1 MAATLTST
9 GYAGA
14 GNGSSG
20 PVNATQ
26 MWRGTSVQVCGMF
39 PFTTAAGTPLF
50 GAPLGRHLHT
60 GGIVC
65 FDPIAWFEAKLISN
79 PSVFVLGL
87 NGRGKSTMIGHM
99 MTCLA
104 GFGVLPVVL
113 GDLKPDYVD
122 LITALGGQV
131 NVIGP
136 GRGALNP
143 LDNREAVDAA
153 KRLRAAIPFQPS
165 AAKLAEQIEADS
177 LARRAS
183 LVSSLVAIGRRGDT
197 TDQEDA
203 MIEQALRLLDETFT
217 GTPVLADLLQV
228 VASGPPSLR
237 EVVLD
242 DGDDNI
248 YRQRTLELRGSLGAL
263 VSGGKLSTLFAGQT
277 AAPMR
282 RDVPVVFDIS
292 SIPDSRAEM
301 TAAALMCC
309 WTIGF
314 GIVNIA
320 HALAD
325 ADLEPERHYLLVL
338 DEMWR
343 ALRAGHGMADRIDS
357 VSRLNRT
364 MGVGQ
369 VMISHT
375 MADLLALPVQAD
387 IMKAR
392 GLVERAG
399 AVLLGPL
406 PRGEMSLLTDSV
418 PLSDAEQEELV
429 SWAGQAAWGRRE
441 QANVVP
447 GMGQFMLKVGGR
459 PGIPIRVQV
468 SEFERSLHDTNARWH
483 EGSRIGKVNDAS
495 ATTTVPDE
503 RPVDWT
509 DPYRSDDA
517 SVRAL
522 ERADGNER

>member
-1 MAATLTST
+1 M
-9 GYAGA
+9 
-14 GNGSSG
+14 
-20 PVNATQ
+20 
-26 MWRGTSVQVCGMF
+26 
-39 PFTTAAGTPLF
+39 
-50 GAPLGRHLHT
+50 HT
-60 GGIVC
+60 GGTVC
-65 FDPIAWFEAKLISN
+65 FDPIAWFEGKLISN

-87 NGRGKSTMIGHM
+87 NGRGKSTMVGHM

-104 GFGVLPVVL
+104 GFGVLPFVL

-122 LITALGGQV
+122 LITVLGGQV
-131 NVIGP
+131 NEIGP

-143 LDNREAVDAA
+143 LDNREAVDAV
-153 KRLRAAIPFQPS
+153 KRLRAAIPFQS
-165 AAKLAEQIEADS
+165 GAGKLAEQIEADS

-183 LVSSLVAIGRRGDT
+183 LVSSLIAIGRRGDT

-203 MIEQALRLLDETFT
+203 MIEQAIRVLDETFQS
-217 GTPVLADLLQV
+217 TPTLADLLQV
-228 VASGPPSLR
+228 VTSAPPSLR

-242 DGDDNI
+242 DGDDTI
-248 YRQRTLELRGSLGAL
+248 YNKRTLELRSSISSL

-277 AAPMR
+277 AAPMH

-292 SIPDSRAEM
+292 SIPESRGEM

-314 GIVNIA
+314 GVVNIA

-325 ADLEPERHYLLVL
+325 AKLEPERHYLLVL

-375 MADLLALPVQAD
+375 MADLLALPLQAD

-406 PRGEMSLLTDSV
+406 PRGEMGMLTDSV
-418 PLSDAEQEELV
+418 PLSEAEQEELV
-429 SWAGQAAWGRRE
+429 SWSGQAAWGRRE
-441 QANVVP
+441 QANTVP

-459 PGIPIRVQV
+459 PGIPIKIQV
-468 SEFERSLHDTNARWH
+468 SEYERSLHDTNARWR
-483 EGSRIGKVNDAS
+483 ESSRIGKVDDSLNTTIAVNDS
-495 ATTTVPDE
+495 TPTG

-509 DPYRSDDA
+509 NPYDGA
-517 SVRAL
+517 SIPPPA
-522 ERADGNER
+522 EHIDGVGNGGDI